1 MSRRAVH
8 AAVLAV
14 LAVAGARGAAAQTA
28 PAAADTAPVTFNQ
41 HIAPILHGHCAQCHR
56 PGGAGPFALL
66 TFADA
71 SRRAAQLAAV
81 TRSGFMPPWKA
92 DGHPGEF
99 VAQPRLTTEQVA
111 AIARWAAA
119 PVEGP
124 GRPPAPPRWPEG
136 WYLGEP
142 DLVVTL
148 PDGYTLPGE
157 PSDVFR
163 IFAVPLP
170 VTGTRYVRGIEFHPG
185 NGRVVHH
192 ANIRVDRS
200 DGSRRLDAADPTP
213 GYDGLLARSAEYP
226 DGHFLGWTPGQIAP
240 LVDADLAWR
249 LDPGT
254 DLVVQLHMQPSG
266 KPETVRPSIAFFFSD
281 APPTRTP
288 SILRLGSQGI
298 DIPAGEAAYVV
309 EDRYTLPVDATLL
322 AVQPHA
328 HYRAADVTGTAT
340 LPDGSTR
347 TLIHIGAWDFRWQH
361 VYRYTQPVRLPRG
374 TTVAMRYVYDNSAG
388 NPRNPQ
394 VPTQRV
400 RWGQRSFDEMGDLWF
415 QLATDSDAD
424 RTRLRAEVE
433 AKMTAEDLIGLET
446 MLASAPDDTELH
458 DDAGVLALL
467 LGRPAV
473 AVSHFRASAERK
485 PQSAAAHYNV
495 GTALTSA
502 GLFDDAIAA
511 YERALA
517 IDPRYAKAL
526 NNLADTLM
534 SAGRIAEAVP
544 RYEQAVALD
553 PSLPEARNNLG
564 AALWRRG
571 DFARADR
578 ELREALRLRPGYAEA
593 YFNLGHLAVRN
604 GDIAAAGRAFRQAAA
619 AKPDWALALTTAAWV
634 LATAADPNTRAPGD
648 AVGLAERA
656 VALTARRDAR
666 ALDVLGVALAAAGRF
681 DEAVATARAALAL
694 ATPPLSTAV
703 AARLALFERRE
714 AYVDK

>member
-1 MSRRAVH
+1 MTRRLATV
-8 AAVLAV
+8 VLAC
-14 LAVAGARGAAAQTA
+14 AFAAGAARGAAAQAAA
-28 PAAADTAPVTFNQ
+28 PAVTFNQ
-41 HIAPILHGHCAQCHR
+41 HIAPVLHGHCAQCHR
-56 PGGAGPFALL
+56 PGGAGPFNLL

-81 TRSGFMPPWKA
+81 TRSGFMPPWQA

-99 VAQPRLTTEQVA
+99 VAQPRLTPEQVA
-111 AIARWAAA
+111 LFARWAEA
-119 PVEGP
+119 PVEGA
-124 GRPPAPPRWPEG
+124 GRPPAPPRWPDG

-148 PDGYTLPGE
+148 PAGYTLPGE

-170 VTGTRYVRGIEFHPG
+170 VNGTRHVRGIEFHPG
-185 NGRVVHH
+185 NARVVHH

-200 DGSRRLDAADPTP
+200 DGSRRLDEADPAP

-240 LVDADLAWR
+240 LVAADLAWR

-266 KPETVRPSIAFFFSD
+266 KPEAVRPSIGFYFSD
-281 APPTRTP
+281 TPPTRTP

-298 DIPAGEAAYVV
+298 DIPAGEARYVV

-340 LPDGSTR
+340 FPDGSTR
-347 TLIHIGAWDFRWQH
+347 TLIHIGRWDFRWQH
-361 VYRYTQPVRLPRG
+361 VYRYSQPVALPRG

-394 VPTQRV
+394 VPPTRV

-415 QLATDSDAD
+415 QLATSSDSD
-424 RTRLRAEVE
+424 RTRLRAEVD

-446 MLASAPDDTELH
+446 MLASTPDDTELH

-473 AVSHFRASAERK
+473 AVSHFRASAERR

-526 NNLADTLM
+526 NNLGDTLM
-534 SAGRIAEAVP
+534 ATGRISDAVP

-553 PSLPEARNNLG
+553 PAMAESRNNLG

-571 DFARADR
+571 DYARAER
-578 ELREALRLRPGYAEA
+578 ELREALRLRPGYADA
-593 YFNLGHLAVRN
+593 YFNLGHLAIRTKDVV
-604 GDIAAAGRAFRQAAA
+604 AAGRYFRQAAE
-619 AKPDWALALTTAAWV
+619 AKPEWVLALTTAAWV
-634 LATAADPNTRAPGD
+634 LSTAADPEARAAGE
-648 AVGLAERA
+648 AVPLAERA
-656 VALTARRDAR
+656 VALTGRRDAR
-666 ALDVLGVALAAAGRF
+666 ALDVLGVALASAGRF
-681 DEAVATARAALAL
+681 DEAVAVAREALTVAA
-694 ATPPLSTAV
+694 PPLTAAV
-703 AARLALFERRE
+703 AARLALYERRE